1 MTYDALLIETRRDT
15 TYNIITRSMRA
26 LEFILH
32 PRRIRECLSEISIH
46 RRSEI
51 VSVKLS
57 VW

>member
-15 TYNIITRSMRA
+15 TYNIVTRSMRA

-46 RRSEI
+46 RRSKI
-51 VSVKLS
+51 VSVR
-57 VW
+57 